1 VGFVDDHAGGGYGQA
16 VVPLLGEDFCA
27 LEECLGEADGSRVV
41 VAGCLDGD
49 DGESSFR
56 GLKAEI
62 GSVEVEAQV
71 WVESQGRIPGHDQK
85 ELIECGDRCRQRRA
99 FVKQAAAVDDPADAI
114 GGEGSVVL
122 NRWAYSVYSCDSDRA
137 ELSFCCLELLEQFV
151 VPSGRQHD
159 VLVEADDPVPFRAA
173 YSEVQAVGCGLA
185 VFDQDDLVGRIVTQA
200 R

>member
-1 VGFVDDHAGGGYGQA
+1 VGFVDDHAGGGHGQA
-16 VVPLLGEDFCA
+16 VVPLLGEDFGA
-27 LEECLGEADGSRVV
+27 LEECVGQADGSRVV
-41 VAGCLDGD
+41 VAGGLDGD
-49 DGESSFR
+49 YGESSFR
-56 GLKAEI
+56 GLEAEI

-137 ELSFCCLELLEQFV
+137 ELLFRCLELLEEFV
-151 VPSGRQHD
+151 VLSGRQEH
-159 VLVEADDPVPFRAA
+159 VLMEADNPVPFRAA
-173 YSEVQAVGCGLA
+173 DSEVQPFRRALA
-185 VFDQDDLVGRIVTQA
+185 AFDEGDLVGRIVTQA